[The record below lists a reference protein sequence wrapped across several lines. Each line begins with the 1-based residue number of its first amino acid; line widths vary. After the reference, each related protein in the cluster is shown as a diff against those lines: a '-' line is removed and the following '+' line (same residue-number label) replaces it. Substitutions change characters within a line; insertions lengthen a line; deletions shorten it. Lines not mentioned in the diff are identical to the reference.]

1 MWNLF
6 STNNTLLSH
15 SKVITSEAMAAVIVI
30 CGESQALCFE
40 KYYDHSSVTGDEFRI
55 NFDMTN

>member
-1 MWNLF
+1 M
-6 STNNTLLSH
+6 
-15 SKVITSEAMAAVIVI
+15 TSEAMVAVIVI